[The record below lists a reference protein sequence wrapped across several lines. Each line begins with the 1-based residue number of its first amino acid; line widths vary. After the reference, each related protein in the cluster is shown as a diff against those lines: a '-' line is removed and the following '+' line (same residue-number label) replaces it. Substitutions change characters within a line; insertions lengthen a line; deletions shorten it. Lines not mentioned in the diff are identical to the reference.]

1 MGSGGYY
8 LRFLLLYIYT
18 NNYTMVVL
26 IAIVALVVFAGLLW
40 VSLKLYKALIEGK
53 FENKREE

>member
-1 MGSGGYY
+1 
-8 LRFLLLYIYT
+8 
-18 NNYTMVVL
+18 MVVL

>member
-1 MGSGGYY
+1 
-8 LRFLLLYIYT
+8 
-18 NNYTMVVL
+18 MVVL
-26 IAIVALVVFAGLLW
+26 IAIVALVVFGGLLW